1 MTGEQEE
8 LLYELSS
15 MLMHNNKMEAD
26 AVKGYTEQLDLIR
39 KVKEAC
45 ANLPELSEL
54 LDRLE
59 ADTVEK
65 TQDELNHGNS
75 LYQEYTELT
84 GIVPKED

>member
-1 MTGEQEE
+1 MTSEQEE
-8 LLYELSS
+8 LLYALSA
-15 MLMHNNKMEAD
+15 MLMQNNKMEAD

>member
-1 MTGEQEE
+1 MTVEQEV
-8 LLYELSS
+8 LLYALSA
-15 MLMHNNKMEAD
+15 MLMQNNKMEAD

>member
-1 MTGEQEE
+1 MTGEQEV
-8 LLYELSS
+8 LLYALSA

-39 KVKEAC
+39 KVREAC
-45 ANLPELSEL
+45 AENAELVSL

-59 ADTVEK
+59 AETVEK

-75 LYQEYTELT
+75 LYREYTELT